1 MRLIFKKQQK
11 RKKTKKFK
19 ILNVDSVILPGIRA
33 YNSKRL
39 MATETSFLK
48 IILQKQTQHSHIQS
62 GVLTSIQ

>member
-1 MRLIFKKQQK
+1 M
-11 RKKTKKFK
+11 
-19 ILNVDSVILPGIRA
+19 DSVILPGIRA

-62 GVLTSIQ
+62 GVLISIQ